1 MVPVVLHVRREE
13 AHVQTARRARGL
25 ALLLRRARGALAAL
39 PAQAQNPDVLPG
51 NVSVDYS
58 PLAEQARLIQSAY
71 RRLLRDR
78 AQAMQRAI
86 RALVRGRPRAD
97 VLARR
102 QIRRRR

>member
-1 MVPVVLHVRREE
+1 MAIVP
-13 AHVQTARRARGL
+13 
-25 ALLLRRARGALAAL
+25 ALATMAAL
-39 PAQAQNPDVLPG
+39 TLLHNPDVLPG

>member
-1 MVPVVLHVRREE
+1 MAVYHPKVLIRTHKDMAIVVP
-13 AHVQTARRARGL
+13 
-25 ALLLRRARGALAAL
+25 ALATMAAL
-39 PAQAQNPDVLPG
+39 TLLHNPDVLPR

-58 PLAEQARLIQSAY
+58 PFAEQARLIQSAY

-78 AQAMQRAI
+78 AQAMQRAV
-86 RALVRGRPRAD
+86 RALVRGRPRVD